1 MPKAFIKENKK
12 GLGKTNMALFGK
24 KKDSRELRL
33 PEAPLTFPEL
43 PPEFPEERITPLP
56 KLPPLQQQES
66 FRSFELAMPAMPS
79 MPPARPQRLEKPLI
93 PIAQLPQ
100 PMMLMPM
107 RAREVPAPKMEM
119 HAPSAKGPI
128 FIKIDKYREA
138 MANFEL
144 IKKKLGETSSLL
156 DKIKDTRKSEEE
168 ELNAWA
174 EELESIKAKIAS
186 IDTKVF
192 SSLE

>member
-12 GLGKTNMALFGK
+12 RLGKDNMALFGK

-56 KLPPLQQQES
+56 KLPPLQQSES
-66 FRSFELAMPAMPS
+66 FRSFELAMPAMPA
-79 MPPARPQRLEKPLI
+79 MPPVRPLRLERPLI

-100 PMMLMPM
+100 PMMPM
-107 RAREVPAPKMEM
+107 KAREVPYPKMEM

-144 IKKKLGETSSLL
+144 IKKKLSETSSLL